1 MKALV
6 YTGPQALALR
16 DEPDPAPAADE
27 VLVRIEAVGI
37 CGSDMH
43 AYLGHDE
50 RRPAPL
56 ILGHEAAGRVVEG
69 RLAGR
74 RVTINPLVTCGV
86 CADCLGGRANLCA
99 ERQIISMPPRQGAFA
114 EYVAL
119 PERNLVE
126 VPEGMSPTVAAL
138 AEPVATGLHAVLLA
152 HRHAHRPLSEGRAL
166 VMGGGAV
173 GLSAAL
179 VLRSH
184 GCHDVWLADTNP
196 ARRAMVATAGIDAV
210 YDPTVAGEGP
220 APGSVDVV
228 IDAVGAKATRGAAI
242 ALARPGGVVVHV
254 GLLDAADG
262 VDVRR
267 LTLQEIALV
276 GCYTYTMVDFR
287 AAVGALHSGALG
299 ALDWY
304 EERDLTEG
312 VVAFDDLLN
321 GRCGSAKVILRP

>member
-16 DEPDPAPAADE
+16 DEPDPSPAADE

-74 RVTINPLVTCGV
+74 SVTINPLVTCGR

-114 EYVAL
+114 EFVAL

-138 AEPVATGLHAVLLA
+138 AEPVATGLHAVFLA
-152 HRHAHRPLSEGRAL
+152 HRHGHRPLSEGRAL

-184 GCHDVWLADTNP
+184 GCRDVWLADTNDG
-196 ARRAMVATAGIDAV
+196 RRRMAAAAGIDAV
-210 YDPTVAGEGP
+210 YDPTGDPGP
-220 APGSVDVV
+220 VPGSVDVV
-228 IDAVGAKATRGAAI
+228 IDAVGAKATRTTAI
-242 ALARPGGVVVHV
+242 QVARPGGVIVHV

-262 VDVRR
+262 VDMRR

-287 AAVGALHSGALG
+287 AAVDALHAGALG

-304 EERDLTEG
+304 EERGLADG
-312 VVAFDDLLN
+312 VGAFDDLLN
-321 GRCGSAKVILRP
+321 GRCAAAKVILRP

>member
-6 YTGPQALALR
+6 YTGPLALAMR
-16 DEPDPAPAADE
+16 EEPDPSPAPGEA
-27 VLVRIEAVGI
+27 VVRIEAVGI

-56 ILGHEAAGRVVEG
+56 ILGHEAAGRVVAG

-74 RVTINPLVTCGV
+74 RVTINPLVTCGT
-86 CADCLGGRANLCA
+86 CADCQGGRANLCA

-119 PERNLVE
+119 PERNLVA
-126 VPEGMSPTVAAL
+126 VPDGMSSTVAAL
-138 AEPVATGLHAVLLA
+138 AEPVATGLHAVVLA
-152 HRHAHRPLSEGRAL
+152 QRHGHRPLAEGRAL

-184 GCHDVWLADTNP
+184 GCRDVWLADTNEG
-196 ARRAMVATAGIDAV
+196 RRRMAEAAGIVSV
-210 YDPTVAGEGP
+210 YDPAGGEGP

-228 IDAVGAKATRGAAI
+228 IDAVGARATRTSAI
-242 ALARPGGVVVHV
+242 ELARPGSVIVHV

-262 VDVRR
+262 VDMRR

-287 AAVGALHSGALG
+287 AALDALHDGALG

-304 EERDLTEG
+304 EERELGDG
-312 VVAFDDLLN
+312 IAAFDDLLN
-321 GRCGSAKVILRP
+321 GRCSAAKVILRP

>member
-16 DEPDPAPAADE
+16 DEPDPSPAADE
-27 VLVRIEAVGI
+27 VRVRIEAVGI

-56 ILGHEAAGRVVEG
+56 ILGHEAAGRVLDG

-126 VPEGMSPTVAAL
+126 VPEGMSASIAAL
-138 AEPVATGLHAVLLA
+138 AEPVATGLHAVYLA

-173 GLSAAL
+173 GLAAAL

-184 GCHDVWLADTNP
+184 GCREIWLADTNAGRREM
-196 ARRAMVATAGIDAV
+196 ARKAGFDAV
-210 YDPTVAGEGP
+210 YDPIADAGP
-220 APGSVDVV
+220 SAGSVEVV
-228 IDAVGAKATRGAAI
+228 IDAVGAKATRTAAV
-242 ALARPGGVVVHV
+242 ALARPGGVIVHV

-287 AAVGALHSGALG
+287 AAVDALHAGALG
-299 ALDWY
+299 PLEWF
-304 EERDLTEG
+304 EERGLADG
-312 VVAFDDLLN
+312 IGAFDDLLN
-321 GRCGSAKVILRP
+321 GRCGAAKIILRP

>member
-6 YTGPQALALR
+6 YTGPQALAFR

-27 VLVRIEAVGI
+27 VTVRIEAVGI

-56 ILGHEAAGRVVEG
+56 ILGHEAAGRVVDG

-86 CADCLGGRANLCA
+86 CADCLGGRANLCGQ
-99 ERQIISMPPRQGAFA
+99 RQIISMPPRQGAFA
-114 EYVAL
+114 EFVAL

-126 VPEGMSPTVAAL
+126 VPEGMDAAVAAL
-138 AEPVATGLHAVLLA
+138 AEPVATGLHAVYLA
-152 HRHAHRPLSEGRAL
+152 HRHGHRPLCEGRAV

-184 GCHDVWLADTNP
+184 GCREIWLADTNP
-196 ARRAMVATAGIDAV
+196 ARLRMARAAGIERV
-210 YDPTVAGEGP
+210 YDPVAEPGP
-220 APGSVDVV
+220 DAGGIDVV
-228 IDAVGAKATRGAAI
+228 IDAVGAKATRTAAVR
-242 ALARPGGVVVHV
+242 LARPGAVIVHV
-254 GLLDAADG
+254 GLLDGADG

-287 AAVGALHSGALG
+287 AAVDALDAGALG
-299 ALDWY
+299 PLDWY
-304 EERDLTEG
+304 EERELAAG
-312 VVAFDDLLN
+312 VGAFDDLHN
-321 GRCGSAKVILRP
+321 GRCGAAKVILRP

>member
-6 YTGPQALALR
+6 YTANEEMTYREEPEPAVQPGDAL
-16 DEPDPAPAADE
+16 
-27 VLVRIEAVGI
+27 VGIEAVGI

-74 RVTINPLVTCGV
+74 RVTINPLVTCGR

-138 AEPVATGLHAVLLA
+138 AEPVATGLHAVFLA

-184 GCHDVWLADTNP
+184 GCRDVWLADTNEG
-196 ARRAMVATAGIDAV
+196 RRQMAEAAGIGTV
-210 YDPTVAGEGP
+210 YDPTGDAGPGQ
-220 APGSVDVV
+220 GSVDVV
-228 IDAVGAKATRGAAI
+228 IDAVGARATRTAAI
-242 ALARPGGVVVHV
+242 ALARPGAVIVHV

-287 AAVGALHSGALG
+287 AAVDALHGGALG
-299 ALDWY
+299 PLDWY
-304 EERDLTEG
+304 EERGLADG
-312 VVAFDDLLN
+312 VGAFDDLLN
-321 GRCGSAKVILRP
+321 GRCSAAKIILRP

>member
-1 MKALV
+1 MRALV

-16 DEPDPAPAADE
+16 EEPDPMPSPGE
-27 VLVRIEAVGI
+27 VRVQIEAVGI

-56 ILGHEAAGRVVEG
+56 ILGHEAAGRVLDG

-86 CADCLGGRANLCA
+86 CADCLGGRANLCS

-119 PERNLVE
+119 PERNLVA
-126 VPEGMSPTVAAL
+126 VPEGMVAAVAAL
-138 AEPVATGLHAVLLA
+138 AEPVATGLHAVYLA

-184 GCHDVWLADTNP
+184 GCRDIWLADTNA
-196 ARRAMVATAGIDAV
+196 ARRDMVAAAGIDAV
-210 YDPTVAGEGP
+210 YDPTVDPGP
-220 APGSVDVV
+220 GPGSVDVV
-228 IDAVGAKATRGAAI
+228 IDAVGAKATRGAAV
-242 ALARPGGVVVHV
+242 ALARPGGVIVHV

-287 AAVGALHSGALG
+287 AAVEALHSGALG
-299 ALDWY
+299 TLDWY
-304 EERDLTEG
+304 EERDLAEG

-321 GRCGSAKVILRP
+321 GRCGAAKVILRP